1 MKWVKKSVLLVCCA
15 ASFSVWAQPQVQQ
28 HYSVGD
34 LEVRAD
40 SIEVLEPSLLHAKG
54 NVTITQGDS
63 EVKTQEAHVKVPA
76 QAELFDASLLKGR
89 TEMDGEIKLYKE
101 GFLPMSSSRQETY
114 WWNPDKK
121 VCLNT
126 KVAEGYYSE
135 LTQVDNNECEP

>member
-63 EVKTQEAHVKVPA
+63 EVKTQEARVKVPA